1 MLAFKVR
8 KPLDTC
14 NERRLNLH
22 CHINSWTS
30 QIYDHYVSFA
40 SNILNSLQN
49 WIANIDSRKMTLL
62 IFEMK
67 WVEDICVCS
76 GLANQWGHPQKWRQA
91 LSESCT
97 SDHLLLL
104 EDGIKWQNDLLLYL
118 LWSKSHVKNP
128 KSQLMASKAIG
139 MRF

>member
-14 NERRLNLH
+14 NERQLNLH

-76 GLANQWGHPQKWRQA
+76 GLAINEAIHRNEDRHCQRAVLLTTYPSSWRTA
-91 LSESCT
+91 SNDKMIYFCIFC
-97 SDHLLLL
+97 D
-104 EDGIKWQNDLLLYL
+104 QNLMLKIL
-118 LWSKSHVKNP
+118 NP
-128 KSQLMASKAIG
+128 N
-139 MRF
+139 